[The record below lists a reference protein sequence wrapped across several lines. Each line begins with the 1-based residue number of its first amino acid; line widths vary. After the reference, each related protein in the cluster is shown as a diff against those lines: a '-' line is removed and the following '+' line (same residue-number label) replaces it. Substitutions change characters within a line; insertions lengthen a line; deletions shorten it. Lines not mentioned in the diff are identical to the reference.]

1 MIDLIIVDVMTP
13 QILISSYINAVLKF
27 QVKFPEKG
35 YEVGK
40 SSKNLTQRG
49 MDHMTMSHIE

>member
-27 QVKFPEKG
+27 QVNFPEKG

-40 SSKNLTQRG
+40 YCVDGQRG
-49 MDHMTMSHIE
+49 NLQVCGGR